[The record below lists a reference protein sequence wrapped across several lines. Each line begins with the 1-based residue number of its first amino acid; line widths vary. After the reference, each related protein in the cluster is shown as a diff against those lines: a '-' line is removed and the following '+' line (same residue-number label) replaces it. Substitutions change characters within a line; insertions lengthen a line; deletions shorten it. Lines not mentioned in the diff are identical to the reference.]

1 MPSTLD
7 SGLPAEGRIYTIQCE
22 EPRDLLHRIALINHE
37 ENVQLFVLS
46 RLSPQRLGQHLNLES
61 IEFRWLTENMNPHA
75 ISPSLER
82 IHHAISSRVVSDSG
96 IVWLD
101 AVEYLIHRQG
111 FDAFLA
117 FTRSLAD
124 ELNGKNWAVL
134 LPFDPLSLDG
144 TEAAQL
150 RREAV
155 PYSFPFIDV
164 QSNPENTV
172 TLVEDIVSNVEELSS
187 EDVALDNDEGIT
199 GSDSYTIVKM
209 LSSIAESAL
218 SKEVLSRRMMQ
229 WISMGFDVSELES
242 ALKNPDSRYQIYRRV
257 EEKVRRAV
265 ECIRRIEM
273 LEIRG
278 HKLVT
283 VKMRFRVMQLTG
295 LDTIEEQLDELLS
308 GES

>member
-1 MPSTLD
+1 MPRTLD
-7 SGLPAEGRIYTIQCE
+7 SDLPDEGRIHTIQCA
-22 EPRDLLHRIALINHE
+22 EPRDYLHRIALLNRE
-37 ENVQLFVLS
+37 KDLRFLVLT
-46 RLSPQRLGQHLNLES
+46 RLSPQRLGQHLNLEE

-75 ISPSLER
+75 VSPSLER
-82 IHHAISSRVVSDSG
+82 IHHTISSRVVSDSG

-124 ELNGKNWAVL
+124 ELNGKNWTVL

-150 RREAV
+150 RREAT
-155 PYSFPFIDV
+155 PYSFPITSADA
-164 QSNPENTV
+164 
-172 TLVEDIVSNVEELSS
+172 VEDKMDESS
-187 EDVALDNDEGIT
+187 EHEISDAPTQVQADISEDSVTNSTDNEN
-199 GSDSYTIVKM
+199 YTSIKL

-218 SKEVLSRRMMQ
+218 SKAVLARRMEQ
-229 WISMGFDVSELES
+229 WSAMGFDVSELES
-242 ALKNPDSRYQIYRRV
+242 ALNNSGSRYDIYRLV

-278 HKLVT
+278 FKIES

-295 LDTIEEQLDELLS
+295 LDTIEERLDELMS
-308 GES
+308 GGI